1 MTGLETTIQ
10 RIQSATTVDAAFE
23 AFKTYLGDLGYD
35 NAVYTL
41 LTDHPSIGKQAL
53 HGVATDY
60 PEDWIRYYIEQGYQ
74 QIDPVC
80 IYCLK
85 RPVPFFW
92 KDAVET
98 LERDPHVD
106 PTLLAHSSLVMDQGA
121 EAGIADGIGMSFVNQ
136 YGEIAGFGISRER
149 VENSHDYHVLSTIYL
164 AAALFHDKFLS
175 LHSSIATPSLTER
188 EKDILAWAAEGKSDW
203 EIATILGI
211 KHPTVRYHWSNIFK
225 KLDATNR
232 LLATAIAIQK
242 KIVTPQ
248 SIRLQT

>member
-1 MTGLETTIQ
+1 MIGLETTI
-10 RIQSATTVDAAFE
+10 RNIQDASTVDAAFE
-23 AFKTYLGDLGYD
+23 VFKTYLVDLGYD

-41 LTDHPSIGKQAL
+41 LTDHPSIGQQAL

-60 PEDWIRYYIEQGYQ
+60 PEDWIRYYIEQDYQ

-80 IYCLK
+80 IYSLK

-92 KDAVET
+92 KDAVES
-98 LERDPHVD
+98 LRRDPHID
-106 PTLLAHSSLVMDQGA
+106 PSLLARSSLVMDQGA
-121 EAGIADGIGMSFVNQ
+121 EAGVADGIGMSFINR
-136 YGEIAGFGISRER
+136 YGEVAGFGISRER
-149 VENSHDYHVLSTIYL
+149 VEPTHDYTVLSTIYL
-164 AAALFHDKFLS
+164 AASMFHDKFLS
-175 LHSSIATPSLTER
+175 LHSNVATPSLTER

-248 SIRLQT
+248 SIRLQK